1 MTETQRTRA
10 SKFLSLVLRHQ
21 PKLIGLEL
29 DKNGWA
35 DLTQLIEKAKTA
47 DKNFT
52 IEMIAEIA
60 EKCPKQ
66 RYNLDLSNNKIRA
79 NQGHSIEVDMGFE
92 PQTPPEFLY
101 HGTATRYVNDIR
113 LTGLKK
119 RSRQYV
125 HLSADIATATNVGSR
140 HGVPHILTIA
150 AQKMNAAGY
159 HFYQSDNGVWLADEV
174 PLQFI
179 QF

>member
-1 MTETQRTRA
+1 MTDKQRTSA

-21 PKLIGLEL
+21 PQLIGLEL

-35 DLTQLIEKAKTA
+35 NLDQLIEKAKTA

-66 RYNLDLSNNKIRA
+66 RYNLDLANNKIRA
-79 NQGHSIEVDMGFE
+79 NQGHSIAVDMEFQ

-101 HGTATRYVNDIR
+101 HGTATRHINDIR

-125 HLSADIATATNVGSR
+125 HLSADVATATNVGSR

-150 AQKMNAAGY
+150 AQKMSEAGY
-159 HFYQSDNGVWLADEV
+159 NFYQSDNGVWLADEV